1 MEGGLANG
9 IRNTPF
15 LRIILPMIA
24 GIVVARS
31 YTLPWGVLC
40 GSLAAAWLL
49 AWAGYRRRESWCY
62 VTLSV
67 FLSAVLL
74 AQLHRTN
81 DPLPKGERLLLT
93 FQVIENPSDR
103 GRWQRTAADVGYFR
117 YEKDEKARWRAARAR
132 VLLWVDTCQRVE
144 QGGQYAAL
152 AYVNPIDTTRSG
164 YGKLMRTRGFC
175 GKVFVTPGR
184 LLTRSPAQTATPLSW
199 ARRVQGGAARLL
211 GRLSLSDDAR
221 AVVSAMAVGDKRE
234 MSPELR
240 AAYGRV
246 GASHLLAVSGLHMG
260 IVFSLVNVLFYLLPA
275 VRRGHI
281 AKNVAAVAAIWL
293 YAAAAGLS
301 PSVIRAAFMFSG
313 IQVALAATR
322 YRNPVNT
329 MLATAAVMLAI
340 DPNYLFDI
348 SFQLSF
354 LAVLAIFVAFGPLY
368 RRLRTRCGPL
378 NLLISVVI
386 IGVVA
391 TMGTAPPVG
400 WEFGRFPLVGML
412 INPAVVLTA
421 HLIVLLAVG
430 WMIVPFPVLAGLF
443 SAGLEGCAWLQNA
456 VVKWCAEL
464 PWAAFDVRIPLWF
477 VAGYYLVYLLFAVW
491 WYGRDDRKFSLE
503 YDA

>member
-24 GIVVARS
+24 GIIVSRS
-31 YTLPWGVLC
+31 YTLPWGVLA
-40 GSLAAAWLL
+40 GLLVAAWLL
-49 AWAGYRRRESWCY
+49 AWMGYRRRESWCY
-62 VTLSV
+62 IVLSI
-67 FLSAVLL
+67 FLSAMLL
-74 AQLHRTN
+74 AQWHRTN

-93 FQVIENPSDR
+93 FQVIENPSIH

-117 YEKDEKARWRAARAR
+117 YEKDPKARWKSAPAR

-152 AYVNPIDTTRSG
+152 AYVNPVDTTGSG

-184 LLTRSPAQTATPLSW
+184 LLTRSPAQTATPLFY
-199 ARRVQGGAARLL
+199 ARRLQGGAARLL
-211 GRLSLSDDAR
+211 GRLPLSDDAR

-240 AAYGRV
+240 AAYSRV
-246 GASHLLAVSGLHMG
+246 GASHLLAVSGLHVG
-260 IVFSLVNVLFYLLPA
+260 IVFSLVNILLYLLP
-275 VRRGHI
+275 VMRRGHVV
-281 AKNVAAVAAIWL
+281 KNLAAIAAIWL
-293 YAAAAGLS
+293 YAVVAGLS

-313 IQVALAATR
+313 IQIALAATC

-368 RRLRTRCGPL
+368 RRLRTRYVLL

-391 TMGTAPPVG
+391 TMGTAPLVV
-400 WEFGRFPLVGML
+400 WQFGSFPLVGMF
-412 INPAVVLTA
+412 INPVVILTA

-430 WMIVPFPVLAGLF
+430 WMLVPLPVLSGLF
-443 SAGLEGCAWLQNA
+443 SAGLEACAWAQNA
-456 VVKWCAEL
+456 VVEWCAGL
-464 PWAAFDVRIPLWF
+464 SWAAFDLRIPLWF
-477 VAGYYLVYLLFAVW
+477 VAGYYLVYLLGAVW
-491 WYGRDDRKFSLE
+491 WYGRDDHKFDLK